1 MGTKGEKKGMNRIT
15 TFQISKPEIHH
26 MRVLGS
32 SEAIKQEN
40 PMPITSKLTLDILLS
55 HFNAFHIFKHVL

>member
-15 TFQISKPEIHH
+15 TFLISKSKIHH

-32 SEAIKQEN
+32 SQAIKQEN
-40 PMPITSKLTLDILLS
+40 PMPIISKLTSDIILS
-55 HFNAFHIFKHVL
+55 LFNAFHILKRVL